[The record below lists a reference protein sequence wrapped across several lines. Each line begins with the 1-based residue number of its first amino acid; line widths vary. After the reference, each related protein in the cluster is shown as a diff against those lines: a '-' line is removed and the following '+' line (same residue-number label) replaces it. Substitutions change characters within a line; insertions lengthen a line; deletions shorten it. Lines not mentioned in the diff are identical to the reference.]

1 MKHREAELRRQRE
14 LAEER
19 RQEAER
25 QAAGGA
31 AEDENGAGAGG
42 AGEGGAPAA
51 AAVTGEEAYRRRAM
65 LSAGRGS
72 GFSDGPSERP
82 RSPSPPRSGSGSGG
96 GGGGGG
102 GTPMTAAEKMMAKM
116 GWRAGQGLGKQEQ
129 GITTPLMARK
139 TDKRA
144 GVIVNA
150 SAAPAAA
157 TTTPQPLDK
166 KPRAGGPALN
176 GPPTRIVLLRNM
188 VAPGE
193 VDDELEDEVAG
204 ECAKYGIV
212 TRVLVFE
219 ITEDGYP
226 PPEAVRIFIQFERAE
241 AATKALIDL
250 DGRFFGG
257 RAVKATFYDEDRFAS
272 NELAPAPGEPIDK
285 SLYDEDRFASN
296 ELAPAPGEVPSTG
309 GL

>member
-1 MKHREAELRRQRE
+1 MGEDLRRDMERRRQEEEERERHREAELRRQRE

-72 GFSDGPSERP
+72 GFSDGPSARP
-82 RSPSPPRSGSGSGG
+82 RSPSPPRSGGG
-96 GGGGGG
+96 GGG
-102 GTPMTAAEKMMAKM
+102 
-116 GWRAGQGLGKQEQ
+116 
-129 GITTPLMARK
+129 
-139 TDKRA
+139 
-144 GVIVNA
+144 
-150 SAAPAAA
+150 SAA

-212 TRVLVFE
+212 TRVLIYE

-272 NELAPAPGEPIDK
+272 NELAPAPGE
-285 SLYDEDRFASN
+285 
-296 ELAPAPGEVPSTG
+296 VPSTG